1 MTVEEIEK
9 YILKYKSEGL
19 KMFTTSSFQTHSIVL
34 LHILSKID
42 NTIPV
47 YFINT
52 GFLFPETV
60 AYKDTIKNAFG
71 LNVIDVLPSTPKLMQ
86 KDNQGKFLFT
96 SDPDYCCYINKVLP
110 MEPLLLEND
119 VWINGVRADQ
129 SAVRKG
135 FNIEEKAKHGVT
147 RYHPMLDWNGRMIS
161 QYIRENNLPKH
172 LAIIMDGNGRWA
184 KQKGLLRTLGHEN
197 GTKSVRTTVETC
209 AKLGIENLTLYAF
222 STENWNRPKLEVE
235 LLMNAFNIRY
245 KRIDSLIY

>member
-172 LAIIMDGNGRWA
+172 PLEDKGYLSIGCEPCTRLLTPEMAEREARWYGMN
-184 KQKGLLRTLGHEN
+184 KTECGLNTDLVQK
-197 GTKSVRTTVETC
+197 
-209 AKLGIENLTLYAF
+209 
-222 STENWNRPKLEVE
+222 
-235 LLMNAFNIRY
+235 
-245 KRIDSLIY
+245 

>member
-161 QYIRENNLPKH
+161 AYIRENNLPKH
-172 LAIIMDGNGRWA
+172 PLEDKGYLSIGCEPCTRLLTPEMAEREARWYGMN
-184 KQKGLLRTLGHEN
+184 KTECGLNTDLVQK
-197 GTKSVRTTVETC
+197 
-209 AKLGIENLTLYAF
+209 
-222 STENWNRPKLEVE
+222 
-235 LLMNAFNIRY
+235 
-245 KRIDSLIY
+245 